1 MKFYQNNKLVATL
14 EKTGACLGES
24 EITNKIEVLRTWELK
39 DGRENLIDSFILD
52 SKDGVFN
59 VEILAAVCKEFK
71 RELALSDEEVEI
83 IADNQEELEKQR
95 IVLDIRNSLN
105 C

>member
-39 DGRENLIDSFILD
+39 DGRENLIDSF
-52 SKDGVFN
+52 
-59 VEILAAVCKEFK
+59 
-71 RELALSDEEVEI
+71 
-83 IADNQEELEKQR
+83 QEELEQQR
-95 IVLDIRNSLN
+95 IVLDIKE
-105 C
+105 